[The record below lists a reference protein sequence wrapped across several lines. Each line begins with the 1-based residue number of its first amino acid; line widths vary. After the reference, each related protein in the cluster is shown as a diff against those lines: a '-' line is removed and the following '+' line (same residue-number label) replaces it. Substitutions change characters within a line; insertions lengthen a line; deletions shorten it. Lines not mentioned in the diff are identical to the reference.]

1 MAPPPRAEM
10 SHETFCIDKKN
21 EVDAANS
28 TIESENSAPDNGSSV
43 SLLATMSWDQ
53 IEERARLEADGVAPA
68 AMVAELQSDPIRWRN
83 VLTDMI
89 EDAEDTLQSIRR
101 IKGPQ
106 RNQIITDF
114 ESEFRSLTDAFERA
128 TGELY
133 ESEET
138 DEPVDVTPDNAV
150 TEPVALQL
158 SWTSGKVIAWASGAF
173 NEPESS
179 EEVLSRLVDAGAP
192 ENAWEDYRNI
202 VLPTGLNAPALSAQ
216 VGDILGWLA
225 ALATQPWTEQADIT
239 PLNEDAIASTD
250 EPRAA
255 KNAPPEPLKDDIDPD
270 NQANINQIGASARWL
285 SLIAAAAVGLVAQ
298 GRTVPKLQRIRK
310 RRNKRNKNNKGE
322 FIVQWMPGIISKR
335 RLEAFANSLPGA
347 VTAADPGPDARAVVQ
362 SALTGMVNAIVANAA
377 GRLEVPAPPPDPK
390 TKSEVAETFL
400 ANLSGRPF
408 SAAADNGSDLARKL
422 EQWARPV
429 TAVAKYALIVQLD
442 EPDDSDAWQ
451 LKVLSPG
458 PENSMDPVEV
468 AMVSGSNT
476 RRTEVKGQYTRLER
490 MVPALKRPGGRRQG
504 EVLLDQDEAWEL
516 MSSTG
521 PALES
526 AGFDVRVPALSR
538 RRQVAQLRL
547 TADDADSIVG
557 AQQLTAV
564 SWSAVF
570 GEVELT
576 AAEIQQLAMQKK
588 PLVQSR
594 GRWVALEQA
603 DLVEA
608 AAALAERADTTELT
622 GAQMLRHALGLE
634 GSGISGGVTLGGNSW
649 ASDLLRAA
657 SSVNSDPEV
666 QPEGFTGEL
675 RSYQAEAVG
684 WLQFLDD
691 AGLGGCLALDMGLGK
706 TPTILAR
713 IGAKPGPT
721 PALVVAPPAV
731 VGNWAAEAKRFT
743 PNIKTLVHHGPSR
756 AGGADLKS
764 EIRSADLVITTYGTA
779 VRDIEALSSLQ
790 WDRVV
795 LDEAQVIKN
804 HRSATAKELRKL
816 QARSR
821 LALTGT
827 PIENGLGDL
836 WAIMDFCNPGLVG
849 GRTSFIDQL
858 NQIGDAQGAAE
869 SALHTLNGVLVFRR
883 TKAEPLIAAELP
895 DRIDELAQCTMTP
908 EQIGLYQAVL
918 DKLVRDT
925 AESEHNTSQQKGLVL
940 AAITALKQICNH
952 PLNYD
957 KEPDNLELEGRSGK
971 LTRLDEIIDAVFAA
985 EERILIF
992 THFATW
998 GERLAKYL
1006 TERTGIDIECYH
1018 GGLARGTR
1026 DRLVDSFQS
1035 GEGAG
1040 AMVLSLK
1047 AGGTGLNLTA
1057 ASHVVLYDRWWNP
1070 AVEDQARDRV
1080 WRIGQTK
1087 TVICHRLVCPG
1098 TVDERVEE
1106 VVQGKRRIADM
1117 VLPKSSSLGDLDAEQ
1132 LRSALGLDQEALL
1145 AADPDDIFEDA
1156 TGGVKQ

>member
-1 MAPPPRAEM
+1 MTA
-10 SHETFCIDKKN
+10 TD
-21 EVDAANS
+21 S
-28 TIESENSAPDNGSSV
+28 TLDTTKPGLTNQKGP
-43 SLLATMSWDQ
+43 SLLASLSWVEIQ
-53 IEERARLEADGVAPA
+53 KRARLEADGA
-68 AMVAELQSDPIRWRN
+68 ASAAIVAELESDPVRWRN

-89 EDAEDTLQSIRR
+89 EEAEDTLQSVRR
-101 IKGPQ
+101 IKGPH
-106 RNQIITDF
+106 RNQIMTDF
-114 ESEFRSLTDAFERA
+114 ENELTLLTDAFERA
-128 TGELY
+128 TGSPY
-133 ESEET
+133 FI
-138 DEPVDVTPDNAV
+138 DEVDDNRTEVPDDAV
-150 TEPVALQL
+150 VEPVALQL
-158 SWTSGKVIAWASGAF
+158 SWNSGRVVAWASGAF
-173 NEPESS
+173 NEPESL
-179 EEVLSRLVDAGAP
+179 EQVLRRLIDAGAP
-192 ENAWEDYRNI
+192 ENAWEDYKAI
-202 VLPTGLNAPALSAQ
+202 ALPSGSTAPALSAQ

-225 ALATQPWTEQADIT
+225 ALATQPWST
-239 PLNEDAIASTD
+239 PLVAEPHAIEALES
-250 EPRAA
+250 EPRDSAHSR
-255 KNAPPEPLKDDIDPD
+255 ELSTSRDPTLVED
-270 NQANINQIGASARWL
+270 GNLTQIGASARWL
-285 SLIAAAAVGLVAQ
+285 SLVAAAAVGLVAQ

-310 RRNKRNKNNKGE
+310 RRNKRHKNNKGE
-322 FIVQWMPGIISKR
+322 FIVQWIPGIISKD

-377 GRLEVPAPPPDPK
+377 SRLDVPAPPPEPRTK
-390 TKSEVAETFL
+390 TEVAETFL

-422 EQWARPV
+422 ELWARPV
-429 TAVAKYALIVQLD
+429 TAVAKYALIVKLD
-442 EPDDSDAWQ
+442 EPDASGAWQ
-451 LKVLSPG
+451 LQVLSPG
-458 PENSMDPVEV
+458 PDNSMDPVEV

-490 MVPALKRPGGRRQG
+490 MVPALKRPGGRRRG

-547 TADDADSIVG
+547 TADDADSVVG

-576 AAEIQQLAMQKK
+576 ASEIQRLAMQKK

-594 GRWVALEQA
+594 GRWVALEKA
-603 DLVEA
+603 DLAEA
-608 AAALAERADTTELT
+608 AAALAERSDTTELT
-622 GAQMLRHALGLE
+622 GAEMLRHALGLE
-634 GSGISGGVTLGGNSW
+634 GTGISGGVTLGGKSW

-657 SSVNSDPEV
+657 GSVSSDLET
-666 QPEGFTGEL
+666 QPIGFSGEL

-684 WLQFLDD
+684 WLGFLDD

-713 IGAKPGPT
+713 MGAAPSDAPS
-721 PALVVAPPAV
+721 LVVAPPAV

-743 PNIKTLVHHGPSR
+743 PHIKVLVHHGPSR
-756 AGGADLKS
+756 STGAKLGS
-764 EIRSADLVITTYGTA
+764 ELRSADLVITTYGTA
-779 VRDIEALSSLQ
+779 VRDITELSKIS
-790 WDRVV
+790 WDRAV

-804 HRSATAKELRKL
+804 HRSTTAQELRKL
-816 QARSR
+816 DARTR
-821 LALTGT
+821 IALTGT

-849 GRTSFIDQL
+849 GRTSFINQL
-858 NQIGDAQGAAE
+858 NQIDEGDEVAE
-869 SALHTLNGVLVFRR
+869 SALHALNGVLVFRR

-925 AESEHNTSQQKGLVL
+925 AESDQNNTQQKGLVL

-957 KEPDNLELEGRSGK
+957 KEDSNSELDGRSGK
-971 LTRLDEIIDAVFAA
+971 LTRLNEIVDAVFAA
-985 EERILIF
+985 DERILIF

-998 GERLAKYL
+998 GERLAQYL
-1006 TERTGIDIECYH
+1006 STRTGLEIECYH

-1026 DRLVDSFQS
+1026 DRMVDSFQT

-1132 LRSALGLDQEALL
+1132 LRVALGIDPEALL
-1145 AADPDDIFEDA
+1145 AAEPDDILDESL
-1156 TGGVKQ
+1156 TGVGK

>member
-1 MAPPPRAEM
+1 M
-10 SHETFCIDKKN
+10 
-21 EVDAANS
+21 DATNS
-28 TIESENSAPDNGSSV
+28 TIESQESAPRNGSLT
-43 SLLATMSWDQ
+43 SLLATLSWGE
-53 IEERARLEADGVAPA
+53 IEERARLEADGTAAPA
-68 AMVAELQSDPIRWRN
+68 ILAELKSDPIRWRN

-89 EDAEDTLQSIRR
+89 ENAEDTLQSIRR

-114 ESEFRSLTDAFERA
+114 ENEFRSLTDAFERA
-128 TGELY
+128 TGEVY
-133 ESEET
+133 NAEEI
-138 DEPVDVTPDNAV
+138 DEEVPLIPDNAV

-179 EEVLSRLVDAGAP
+179 EQLLSRLIDAGAP
-192 ENAWEDYRNI
+192 ESAWEDYRSI
-202 VLPTGLNAPALSAQ
+202 ALPTGLNAPALSAQ

-225 ALATQPWTEQADIT
+225 ALATQPWTQQADT
-239 PLNEDAIASTD
+239 APGNQDDSTLSD
-250 EPRAA
+250 YSDTEATES
-255 KNAPPEPLKDDIDPD
+255 PEPVEPDLDPD

-310 RRNKRNKNNKGE
+310 RRNKRNKTNKGE

-390 TKSEVAETFL
+390 TKDEVAETFL
-400 ANLSGRPF
+400 ANLSGKPF

-442 EPDDSDAWQ
+442 EPDESGAWQ

-490 MVPALKRPGGRRQG
+490 MLPALKRPGGRRQG

-547 TADDADSIVG
+547 TADDTDSIVG

-634 GSGISGGVTLGGNSW
+634 GSGISGGVSLGGNSW

-666 QPEGFTGEL
+666 QPDGFIGEL

-713 IGAKPGPT
+713 IGAEPGT
-721 PALVVAPPAV
+721 SPALVVAPPAV
-731 VGNWAAEAKRFT
+731 VGNWASEAKRFT

-756 AGGADLKS
+756 ASGADLKS
-764 EIRSADLVITTYGTA
+764 KIRSADLVITTYGTA

-858 NQIGDAQGAAE
+858 NQVGDTEGAAE

-952 PLNYD
+952 PLNYE

-971 LTRLDEIIDAVFAA
+971 LTRLNEIIDAVFAA
-985 EERILIF
+985 DERILIF

-1035 GEGAG
+1035 GDGAG

-1117 VLPKSSSLGDLDAEQ
+1117 VLPKSSSLGDLNAEQ

-1145 AADPDDIFEDA
+1145 AADPDDMLEDA
-1156 TGGVKQ
+1156 TTGPGQ

>member
-1 MAPPPRAEM
+1 MTRSLERVQTRKFP
-10 SHETFCIDKKN
+10 
-21 EVDAANS
+21 VDQQTS
-28 TIESENSAPDNGSSV
+28 TIELEANRQALPKSSKL
-43 SLLATMSWDQ
+43 SQLSW
-53 IEERARLEADGVAPA
+53 EEIASRARMEADGNAGDAIVADL
-68 AMVAELQSDPIRWRN
+68 MSDTVRWRN

-89 EDAEDTLQSIRR
+89 EEGEDKLHALRR
-101 IKGPQ
+101 LKGPQ
-106 RNQIITDF
+106 RNQIIRDF
-114 ESEFRSLTDAFERA
+114 EGEMELLFDAYQRA
-128 TGELY
+128 TGEQY
-133 ESEET
+133 EPD
-138 DEPVDVTPDNAV
+138 DEN
-150 TEPVALQL
+150 TEIPSIPSDAIPEPIALQL
-158 SWTSGKVIAWASGAF
+158 SWASGRVIAWAAGAF
-173 NEPESS
+173 NDSETPEQIL
-179 EEVLSRLVDAGAP
+179 ERLTDAGAP
-192 ENAWEDYRNI
+192 EGAWEDHRKI
-202 VLPTGLNAPALSAQ
+202 ELPNGASVAALSAQ
-216 VGDILGWLA
+216 VADVLGWLA
-225 ALATQPWTEQADIT
+225 ALSTQDWVSTKRVPEISDHDLEQSPEERQAG
-239 PLNEDAIASTD
+239 NEV
-250 EPRAA
+250 
-255 KNAPPEPLKDDIDPD
+255 NV
-270 NQANINQIGASARWL
+270 QQIGASARWL
-285 SLIAAAAVGLVAQ
+285 SLLASTAVELVAQ

-310 RRNKRNKNNKGE
+310 RRSKRNRTNKGE
-322 FIVQWMPGIISKR
+322 FIVQWMPGIISKS

-362 SALTGMVNAIVANAA
+362 SALTGMVNAIVTSAA
-377 GRLEVPAPPPDPK
+377 SRLDVPAPPPEPK
-390 TKSEVAETFL
+390 TKVEVAETFL

-408 SAAADNGSDLARKL
+408 AVPADHGSDFARKL

-442 EPDDSDAWQ
+442 EPDESGAWQ

-458 PENSMDPVEV
+458 PERSLDPVEV

-490 MVPALKRPGGRRQG
+490 MVPALLRPGGRRRG
-504 EVLLDQDEAWEL
+504 EVLLDQDEAWDL

-521 PALES
+521 PALEA
-526 AGFDVRVPALSR
+526 AGFEVRVPALSR

-547 TADDADSIVG
+547 TAEDAESVVG

-570 GEVELT
+570 GEVELS
-576 AAEIQQLAMQKK
+576 AAEIQRLAMQAK

-594 GRWVALEQA
+594 GKWVALDHA
-603 DLVEA
+603 DLAEA

-622 GAQMLRHALGLE
+622 GAEMLRHALGLE
-634 GSGISGGVTLGGNSW
+634 GGGISGGVTLAGTSW

-657 SSVNSDPEV
+657 ASVDSEPV
-666 QPEGFTGEL
+666 LQPDGFLGEL
-675 RSYQAEAVG
+675 RSYQGEAVE
-684 WLQFLDD
+684 WLNFLDE

-706 TPTILAR
+706 TPTVLAR
-713 IGAKPGPT
+713 IASNNQASPS
-721 PALVVAPPAV
+721 LVVAPPAV
-731 VGNWAAEAKRFT
+731 VGNWAAEARRFT
-743 PNIKTLVHHGPSR
+743 PTLKILVHHGPSR
-756 AGGADLKS
+756 SNGAELQS
-764 EIRSADLVITTYGTA
+764 RIRGADLVITTYGTA
-779 VRDIEALSSLQ
+779 VRDIEELARVE
-790 WDRVV
+790 WDRAV

-804 HRSATAKELRKL
+804 HRSATAKELRRL
-816 QARSR
+816 NARTR

-849 GRTSFIDQL
+849 GRTSFINQL
-858 NQIGDAQGAAE
+858 SEVGDAAVAAE
-869 SALHTLNGVLVFRR
+869 SALLALNGVLVFRR
-883 TKAEPLIAAELP
+883 TKSEPLIAAELP
-895 DRIDELAQCTMTP
+895 DRIDELAHCTMTP

-925 AESEHNTSQQKGLVL
+925 ADSEQNTTQQKGVVL

-957 KEPDNLELEGRSGK
+957 KEDPNLDLEGRSGK
-971 LTRLDEIIDAVFAA
+971 LTRLNEIIDAVFAA
-985 EERILIF
+985 DERILIF

-998 GERLAKYL
+998 GEKLATYL
-1006 TERTGIDIECYH
+1006 TQRTGTPIEFYH

-1026 DRLVDSFQS
+1026 DRLVETFQN

-1117 VLPKSSSLGDLDAEQ
+1117 VLPKSSSLGDLDADQ
-1132 LRSALGLDQEALL
+1132 LKAALGIDAESLL
-1145 AADPDDIFEDA
+1145 TAEPDDVLDEHLSGA
-1156 TGGVKQ
+1156 SQ

>member
-1 MAPPPRAEM
+1 MTATDSTM
-10 SHETFCIDKKN
+10 ETNKLD
-21 EVDAANS
+21 S
-28 TIESENSAPDNGSSV
+28 TSQRNA
-43 SLLATMSWDQ
+43 SLLAPLSWAE
-53 IEERARLEADGVAPA
+53 IHERARLEADGA
-68 AMVAELQSDPIRWRN
+68 ASAAIIAELESDPVRWRN
-83 VLTDMI
+83 VLSDMI

-101 IKGPQ
+101 IKGPH
-106 RNQIITDF
+106 RNQIMTDF
-114 ESEFRSLTDAFERA
+114 ESEFRLLTDAFERA
-128 TGELY
+128 TGDPYLT
-133 ESEET
+133 EED
-138 DEPVDVTPDNAV
+138 DEEAAAIPDDAAI
-150 TEPVALQL
+150 EPIALQL
-158 SWTSGKVIAWASGAF
+158 SWNSGKVVAWASGAF
-173 NEPESS
+173 NEAESG
-179 EEVLSRLVDAGAP
+179 EQILSRLVEAGAP
-192 ENAWEDYRNI
+192 ESAWEDYKN
-202 VLPTGLNAPALSAQ
+202 VTLPNNSTAPALSAH
-216 VGDILGWLA
+216 VGDVLGWLA
-225 ALATQPWTEQADIT
+225 ALATQPWAAHLDNLPDEKKTGEETSGDVGIP
-239 PLNEDAIASTD
+239 PLGASPD
-250 EPRAA
+250 LPRANEA
-255 KNAPPEPLKDDIDPD
+255 NLKPL
-270 NQANINQIGASARWL
+270 GASARWL
-285 SLIAAAAVGLVAQ
+285 SLVAAAAVGLVAQ

-377 GRLEVPAPPPDPK
+377 SRLDVPAPPPEPRTK
-390 TKSEVAETFL
+390 TEVAEAFL

-422 EQWARPV
+422 ELWARPV

-442 EPDDSDAWQ
+442 EPDESGAWQ
-451 LKVLSPG
+451 LQVLSPG

-490 MVPALKRPGGRRQG
+490 MVPALKRPGGRRRG

-547 TADDADSIVG
+547 TADDADSVVG

-576 AAEIQQLAMQKK
+576 ASEIQKLAMQKK

-594 GRWVALEQA
+594 GRWVALEKA

-622 GAQMLRHALGLE
+622 GAEMLRHALGLE
-634 GSGISGGVTLGGNSW
+634 GSSISGGVTLGGTSW

-657 SSVNSDPEV
+657 GGVSSDPET
-666 QPEGFTGEL
+666 QPDGFSGEL

-684 WLQFLDD
+684 WLGFLDD

-713 IGAKPGPT
+713 MAAAPGET
-721 PALVVAPPAV
+721 PSLVIAPPAV

-743 PNIKTLVHHGPSR
+743 PDIKVLVHHGPSR
-756 AGGADLKS
+756 ATGPELASHL
-764 EIRSADLVITTYGTA
+764 RAADLVITTYGTA
-779 VRDIEALSSLQ
+779 VRDITELGNTK

-816 QARSR
+816 DARIR

-836 WAIMDFCNPGLVG
+836 WSIMDFCNPGLVG
-849 GRTSFIDQL
+849 ARTSFINQL
-858 NQIGDAQGAAE
+858 NQMDEADEVAE
-869 SALHTLNGVLVFRR
+869 SALHALNGVLVFRR

-925 AESEHNTSQQKGLVL
+925 AQSDQNTSQQKGLVL

-957 KEPDNLELEGRSGK
+957 KEDSNLELEGRSGK
-971 LTRLDEIIDAVFAA
+971 LTRLNEIIDAVFAA
-985 EERILIF
+985 DERILIF
-992 THFATW
+992 THFASW
-998 GERLAKYL
+998 GERLAQYL
-1006 TERTGIDIECYH
+1006 SDRTGLGIDCYH
-1018 GGLARGTR
+1018 GGLARGAR
-1026 DRLVDSFQS
+1026 DRMVDSFQS

-1132 LRSALGLDQEALL
+1132 LRAALGIDPESLL
-1145 AADPDDIFEDA
+1145 AADPDDILDESLIEV
-1156 TGGVKQ
+1156 GK

>member
-1 MAPPPRAEM
+1 METNKSDST
-10 SHETFCIDKKN
+10 SHGT
-21 EVDAANS
+21 A
-28 TIESENSAPDNGSSV
+28 
-43 SLLATMSWDQ
+43 SLLAPLSWAE
-53 IEERARLEADGVAPA
+53 IHERARLEADGA
-68 AMVAELQSDPIRWRN
+68 ASAAIIAELESDPVRWRN
-83 VLTDMI
+83 VLSDMI

-101 IKGPQ
+101 IKGPH
-106 RNQIITDF
+106 RNQIMTDF
-114 ESEFRSLTDAFERA
+114 ESEFRLLTDAFERA
-128 TGELY
+128 TGDPYLT
-133 ESEET
+133 EED
-138 DEPVDVTPDNAV
+138 DEEATAIPDDAV
-150 TEPVALQL
+150 IEPIALQL
-158 SWTSGKVIAWASGAF
+158 SWNSGKVVAWASGAF
-173 NEPESS
+173 NEAESG
-179 EEVLSRLVDAGAP
+179 EQILSRLVEAGAP
-192 ENAWEDYRNI
+192 ESAWEDYKN
-202 VLPTGLNAPALSAQ
+202 VTLPNGSTAPALSAH
-216 VGDILGWLA
+216 VGDVLGWLA
-225 ALATQPWTEQADIT
+225 ALATQPWAAHLDNLPDEKKGTEETSNDVEIP
-239 PLNEDAIASTD
+239 PLGASPDLPRTNETNLTS
-250 EPRAA
+250 
-255 KNAPPEPLKDDIDPD
+255 
-270 NQANINQIGASARWL
+270 IGASARWL
-285 SLIAAAAVGLVAQ
+285 SLVAAAAVGLVAQ

-377 GRLEVPAPPPDPK
+377 SRLEVPAPPPEPRTK
-390 TKSEVAETFL
+390 TEVAETFL

-422 EQWARPV
+422 ELWARPV

-442 EPDDSDAWQ
+442 EPDESGAWQ
-451 LKVLSPG
+451 LQVLSPG

-490 MVPALKRPGGRRQG
+490 MVPALKRPGGRRRG

-547 TADDADSIVG
+547 TADDADSVVG

-576 AAEIQQLAMQKK
+576 ASEIQKLAMQKK

-594 GRWVALEQA
+594 GRWVALEKA

-622 GAQMLRHALGLE
+622 GAEMLRHALGLE
-634 GSGISGGVTLGGNSW
+634 GNSISGGVTLGGTSW

-657 SSVNSDPEV
+657 GGVSSDPDT
-666 QPEGFTGEL
+666 QPDGFSGEL

-684 WLQFLDD
+684 WLGFLDD

-713 IGAKPGPT
+713 MAAAPGET
-721 PALVVAPPAV
+721 PSLVIAPPAV

-743 PNIKTLVHHGPSR
+743 PDIKVLVHHGPSR
-756 AGGADLKS
+756 ATGPQLASNL
-764 EIRSADLVITTYGTA
+764 RAADLVITTYGTA
-779 VRDIEALSSLQ
+779 VRDITELGNTK

-816 QARSR
+816 DARIR

-858 NQIGDAQGAAE
+858 NQMDEADEVAE
-869 SALHTLNGVLVFRR
+869 SALHALNGVLVFRR

-925 AESEHNTSQQKGLVL
+925 AQSDQNTSQQKGLVL

-957 KEPDNLELEGRSGK
+957 KEDSNLELEGRSGK
-971 LTRLDEIIDAVFAA
+971 LTRLNEIVDAVFAA
-985 EERILIF
+985 DERILIF

-998 GERLAKYL
+998 GERLAQYL
-1006 TERTGIDIECYH
+1006 SDRTGLGIECYH
-1018 GGLARGTR
+1018 GGLARGAR
-1026 DRLVDSFQS
+1026 DRMVDSFQS

-1132 LRSALGLDQEALL
+1132 LRAALGIDPESLL
-1145 AADPDDIFEDA
+1145 AADPDDILDESLIEV
-1156 TGGVKQ
+1156 GK

>member
-1 MAPPPRAEM
+1 M
-10 SHETFCIDKKN
+10 ETTKLD
-21 EVDAANS
+21 S
-28 TIESENSAPDNGSSV
+28 TSQGNA
-43 SLLATMSWDQ
+43 SLLAALSWAE
-53 IEERARLEADGVAPA
+53 IHERARLEADGA
-68 AMVAELQSDPIRWRN
+68 ASAAIIAELESDPVRWRN
-83 VLTDMI
+83 VLSDMI

-101 IKGPQ
+101 IKGPH
-106 RNQIITDF
+106 RNQIMTDF
-114 ESEFRSLTDAFERA
+114 ESEFRLLTDAFERA
-128 TGELY
+128 TGDPYLTEDDD
-133 ESEET
+133 EEAKT
-138 DEPVDVTPDNAV
+138 IPDDAVIEPI
-150 TEPVALQL
+150 ALQL
-158 SWTSGKVIAWASGAF
+158 SWNSGKVVAWASGAF
-173 NEPESS
+173 NEPESG
-179 EEVLSRLVDAGAP
+179 EQILSRLVEAGAP
-192 ENAWEDYRNI
+192 ESAWEDYKN
-202 VLPTGLNAPALSAQ
+202 VTLPNGSAAPALSAH
-216 VGDILGWLA
+216 VGDVLGWLA
-225 ALATQPWTEQADIT
+225 ALATQPWVAH
-239 PLNEDAIASTD
+239 
-250 EPRAA
+250 
-255 KNAPPEPLKDDIDPD
+255 PD
-270 NQANINQIGASARWL
+270 NLPDERKAGEETSSDVDIPPLGASADLPRVNEANLTPIGASARWL
-285 SLIAAAAVGLVAQ
+285 SLVAAAAVGLVAQ

-377 GRLEVPAPPPDPK
+377 SRLEVPAPPPEPRTK
-390 TKSEVAETFL
+390 TEVAETFL

-422 EQWARPV
+422 ELWARPV

-442 EPDDSDAWQ
+442 EPDESGAWQ
-451 LKVLSPG
+451 LQVLSPG

-490 MVPALKRPGGRRQG
+490 MVPALKRPGGRRRG

-547 TADDADSIVG
+547 TADDADSVVG

-576 AAEIQQLAMQKK
+576 ASDIQKLAMQKK

-594 GRWVALEQA
+594 GRWVALEKA

-622 GAQMLRHALGLE
+622 GAEMLRHALGLE
-634 GSGISGGVTLGGNSW
+634 GNSISGGVTLGGTSW

-657 SSVNSDPEV
+657 GGVSSDPDT
-666 QPEGFTGEL
+666 QPDGFSGEL

-684 WLQFLDD
+684 WLGFLDD

-713 IGAKPGPT
+713 MAAAPGET
-721 PALVVAPPAV
+721 PSLVIAPPAV

-743 PNIKTLVHHGPSR
+743 PDIKVLVHHGPSR
-756 AGGADLKS
+756 ATGPQLASNL
-764 EIRSADLVITTYGTA
+764 RAADLVITTYGTA
-779 VRDIEALSSLQ
+779 VRDITELGNTK

-816 QARSR
+816 DARIR

-849 GRTSFIDQL
+849 GRTSFINQL
-858 NQIGDAQGAAE
+858 NQMDEADEVAE
-869 SALHTLNGVLVFRR
+869 SALHALNGVLVFRR

-925 AESEHNTSQQKGLVL
+925 AQSDQNTTQQKGLVL

-957 KEPDNLELEGRSGK
+957 KEDSNLELEGRSGK
-971 LTRLDEIIDAVFAA
+971 LTRLNEIVDAVFAA
-985 EERILIF
+985 DERILIF

-998 GERLAKYL
+998 GERLAQYL
-1006 TERTGIDIECYH
+1006 SDRTGLGIECYH
-1018 GGLARGTR
+1018 GGLARGAR
-1026 DRLVDSFQS
+1026 DRMVDSFQS

-1132 LRSALGLDQEALL
+1132 LRAALGIDPESLL
-1145 AADPDDIFEDA
+1145 AADPDDILDESLIEV
-1156 TGGVKQ
+1156 GK

>member
-1 MAPPPRAEM
+1 
-10 SHETFCIDKKN
+10 
-21 EVDAANS
+21 
-28 TIESENSAPDNGSSV
+28 
-43 SLLATMSWDQ
+43 MSWEQ
-53 IEERARLEADGVAPA
+53 IEERARLEADGEAPA
-68 AMVAELQSDPIRWRN
+68 AMIAELESDPVRWRN

-101 IKGPQ
+101 LKGPQ

-114 ESEFRSLTDAFERA
+114 ETEFRSLTDAFERA

-133 ESEET
+133 DTEEA
-138 DEPVDVTPDNAV
+138 DEGVDLIPDNAV

-173 NEPESS
+173 NEPDSS
-179 EEVLSRLVDAGAP
+179 EAVLTRLIDAGAP

-202 VLPTGLNAPALSAQ
+202 VLPTGVTAPALSAQ

-225 ALATQPWTEQADIT
+225 ALATQPWVENVET
-239 PLNEDAIASTD
+239 
-250 EPRAA
+250 
-255 KNAPPEPLKDDIDPD
+255 APPNEEDLESSALPEPPTEGVDSD
-270 NQANINQIGASARWL
+270 NEANVNQIGASTRWL

-322 FIVQWMPGIISKR
+322 FIVQWTPGIISKR
-335 RLEAFANSLPGA
+335 RLEAFANSLPGS

-390 TKSEVAETFL
+390 TKNEVAETFL

-442 EPDDSDAWQ
+442 EPDESGAWQ

-608 AAALAERADTTELT
+608 AEALAERADTTELT

-634 GSGISGGVTLGGNSW
+634 GSGISGGVTLGGSSW
-649 ASDLLRAA
+649 ASDLLHAA
-657 SSVNSDPEV
+657 AGVDSDPEV
-666 QPEGFTGEL
+666 QPDGFTGEL

-684 WLQFLDD
+684 WLQFLDE

-713 IGAKPGPT
+713 IGAQPGAG

-731 VGNWAAEAKRFT
+731 VGNWAAEARRFT
-743 PNIKTLVHHGPSR
+743 PDIKTLVHHGPSR
-756 AGGADLKS
+756 ADGSDLKS
-764 EIRSADLVITTYGTA
+764 AIRSADLVITTNGTA
-779 VRDIEALSSLQ
+779 GRDIDALSSLQ

-952 PLNYD
+952 PLNYE

-971 LTRLDEIIDAVFAA
+971 LTRLEEIIDAVFAA
-985 EERILIF
+985 DERILIF

-1026 DRLVDSFQS
+1026 DRLVDTFQS

-1145 AADPDDIFEDA
+1145 AADPDDIFEDTTQGA
-1156 TGGVKQ
+1156 NQ

>member
-1 MAPPPRAEM
+1 VTATDSTM
-10 SHETFCIDKKN
+10 ETNKLD
-21 EVDAANS
+21 S
-28 TIESENSAPDNGSSV
+28 TSQRNA
-43 SLLATMSWDQ
+43 SLLAPLSWAE
-53 IEERARLEADGVAPA
+53 IHERARLEADGA
-68 AMVAELQSDPIRWRN
+68 ASAAIIAELESDPVRWRN
-83 VLTDMI
+83 VLSDMI

-101 IKGPQ
+101 IKGPH
-106 RNQIITDF
+106 RNQIMTDF
-114 ESEFRSLTDAFERA
+114 ESEFRLLTDAFERA
-128 TGELY
+128 TGDPYLT
-133 ESEET
+133 EED
-138 DEPVDVTPDNAV
+138 DEEAAAIPDDAAI
-150 TEPVALQL
+150 EPIALQL
-158 SWTSGKVIAWASGAF
+158 SWNSGKVVAWASGAF
-173 NEPESS
+173 NEAESG
-179 EEVLSRLVDAGAP
+179 EQILSRLVEAGAP
-192 ENAWEDYRNI
+192 ESAWEDYKN
-202 VLPTGLNAPALSAQ
+202 VTLPNNSTAPALSAH
-216 VGDILGWLA
+216 VGDVLGWLA
-225 ALATQPWTEQADIT
+225 ALATQPWAAHLDNLPDEKKTGEETSGDVGIP
-239 PLNEDAIASTD
+239 PLGASPD
-250 EPRAA
+250 LPRANEA
-255 KNAPPEPLKDDIDPD
+255 NLKPL
-270 NQANINQIGASARWL
+270 GASARWL
-285 SLIAAAAVGLVAQ
+285 SLVAAAAVGLVAQ

-377 GRLEVPAPPPDPK
+377 SRLDVPAPPPEPRTK
-390 TKSEVAETFL
+390 TEVAEAFL

-422 EQWARPV
+422 ELWARPV

-442 EPDDSDAWQ
+442 EPDESGAWQ
-451 LKVLSPG
+451 LQVLSPG

-490 MVPALKRPGGRRQG
+490 MVPALKRPGGRRRG

-547 TADDADSIVG
+547 TADDADSVVG

-576 AAEIQQLAMQKK
+576 ASEIQKLAMQKK

-594 GRWVALEQA
+594 GRWVALEKA

-622 GAQMLRHALGLE
+622 GAEMLRHALGLE
-634 GSGISGGVTLGGNSW
+634 GSSISGGVTLGGTSW

-657 SSVNSDPEV
+657 GGVSSDPET
-666 QPEGFTGEL
+666 QPDGFSGEL

-684 WLQFLDD
+684 WLGFLDD

-713 IGAKPGPT
+713 MAAAPGET
-721 PALVVAPPAV
+721 PSLVIAPPAV

-743 PNIKTLVHHGPSR
+743 PDIKVLVHHGPSR
-756 AGGADLKS
+756 ATGPELASHL
-764 EIRSADLVITTYGTA
+764 RAADLVITTYGTA
-779 VRDIEALSSLQ
+779 VRDITELGNTK

-816 QARSR
+816 DARIR

-849 GRTSFIDQL
+849 ARTSFINQL
-858 NQIGDAQGAAE
+858 NQMDEADEVAE
-869 SALHTLNGVLVFRR
+869 SALHALNGVLVFRR

-925 AESEHNTSQQKGLVL
+925 AQSDQNTSQQKGLVL

-957 KEPDNLELEGRSGK
+957 KEDSNLELEGRSGK
-971 LTRLDEIIDAVFAA
+971 LTRLNEIIDAVFAA
-985 EERILIF
+985 DERILIF
-992 THFATW
+992 THFASW
-998 GERLAKYL
+998 GERLAQYL
-1006 TERTGIDIECYH
+1006 SDRTGLGIDCYH
-1018 GGLARGTR
+1018 GGLARGAR
-1026 DRLVDSFQS
+1026 DRMVDSFQS

-1132 LRSALGLDQEALL
+1132 LRAALGIDPESLL
-1145 AADPDDIFEDA
+1145 AADPDDILDESLIEV
-1156 TGGVKQ
+1156 GK

>member
-1 MAPPPRAEM
+1 VTATDSTM
-10 SHETFCIDKKN
+10 ETNKLD
-21 EVDAANS
+21 S
-28 TIESENSAPDNGSSV
+28 TSQRNA
-43 SLLATMSWDQ
+43 SLLAPLSWAE
-53 IEERARLEADGVAPA
+53 IHERARLEADGA
-68 AMVAELQSDPIRWRN
+68 ASAAIIAELESDPVRWRN
-83 VLTDMI
+83 VLSDMI

-101 IKGPQ
+101 IKGPH
-106 RNQIITDF
+106 RNQIMTDF
-114 ESEFRSLTDAFERA
+114 ESEFRLLTDAFERA
-128 TGELY
+128 TGDPYLT
-133 ESEET
+133 EED
-138 DEPVDVTPDNAV
+138 DEEAAAIPDDAAI
-150 TEPVALQL
+150 EPIALQL
-158 SWTSGKVIAWASGAF
+158 SWNSGKVVAWASGAF
-173 NEPESS
+173 NEAESG
-179 EEVLSRLVDAGAP
+179 EQILSRLVEAGAP
-192 ENAWEDYRNI
+192 ESAWEDYKN
-202 VLPTGLNAPALSAQ
+202 VTLPNNSTAPALSAH
-216 VGDILGWLA
+216 VGDVLGWLA
-225 ALATQPWTEQADIT
+225 ALATQPWAAHLDNLPDEKKTGEETSGDVGIP
-239 PLNEDAIASTD
+239 PLGASPD
-250 EPRAA
+250 LPRANEA
-255 KNAPPEPLKDDIDPD
+255 NLKPL
-270 NQANINQIGASARWL
+270 GASARWL
-285 SLIAAAAVGLVAQ
+285 SLVAAAAVGLVAQ

-377 GRLEVPAPPPDPK
+377 SRLDVPAPPPEPRTK
-390 TKSEVAETFL
+390 TEVAEAFL

-422 EQWARPV
+422 ELWARPV

-442 EPDDSDAWQ
+442 EPDESGAWQ
-451 LKVLSPG
+451 LQVLSPG

-490 MVPALKRPGGRRQG
+490 MVPALKRPGGRRRG

-547 TADDADSIVG
+547 TADDADSVVG

-576 AAEIQQLAMQKK
+576 ASDIQKLAMQKK

-594 GRWVALEQA
+594 GRWVALEKA

-622 GAQMLRHALGLE
+622 GAEMLRHALGLE
-634 GSGISGGVTLGGNSW
+634 GSSISGGVTLGGTSW

-657 SSVNSDPEV
+657 GGVSSDPET
-666 QPEGFTGEL
+666 QPDGFSGEL

-684 WLQFLDD
+684 WLGFLDD

-713 IGAKPGPT
+713 MAAAPGET
-721 PALVVAPPAV
+721 PSLVIAPPAV

-743 PNIKTLVHHGPSR
+743 PDIKVLVHHGPSR
-756 AGGADLKS
+756 ATGPELASHL
-764 EIRSADLVITTYGTA
+764 RAADLVITTYGTA
-779 VRDIEALSSLQ
+779 VRDITELGNTK

-816 QARSR
+816 DARIR

-836 WAIMDFCNPGLVG
+836 WSIMDFCNPGLVG
-849 GRTSFIDQL
+849 ARTSFINQL
-858 NQIGDAQGAAE
+858 NQMDEADEVAE
-869 SALHTLNGVLVFRR
+869 SALHALNGVLVFRR

-925 AESEHNTSQQKGLVL
+925 AQSDQNTSQQKGLVL

-957 KEPDNLELEGRSGK
+957 KEDSNLELEGRSGK
-971 LTRLDEIIDAVFAA
+971 LTRLNEIIDAVFAA
-985 EERILIF
+985 DERILIF
-992 THFATW
+992 THFASW
-998 GERLAKYL
+998 GERLAQYL
-1006 TERTGIDIECYH
+1006 SDRTGLGIDCYH
-1018 GGLARGTR
+1018 GGLARGAR
-1026 DRLVDSFQS
+1026 DRMVDSFQS

-1132 LRSALGLDQEALL
+1132 LRAALGIDPESLL
-1145 AADPDDIFEDA
+1145 AADPDDILDESLIEV
-1156 TGGVKQ
+1156 GK